1 MLPRRDV
8 LGAPPMQTNEAREYW
23 RCFKPSACIL
33 KLQGKD
39 RAAVFGE
46 LVDNFVKVKL
56 LDAAL
61 RDRAVE
67 AFLAREG
74 LATTGVGQNVAV
86 PHVKLSGLEEA
97 IFSISIHPEG
107 VAWDAPDG
115 APVNLVFAVLRPA
128 RPGDRFDPERHL
140 DMMRWISG
148 LARGADFRRFAQRV
162 SKRSDLIDL
171 MREMSG
177 A

>member
-1 MLPRRDV
+1 
-8 LGAPPMQTNEAREYW
+8 MQTNEAKEYW
-23 RCFKPSACIL
+23 KCFKPSCCVL
-33 KLQGKD
+33 KLRG
-39 RAAVFGE
+39 RTREEVFAE
-46 LVDNFVKVKL
+46 LSETFVKAKVL
-56 LDAAL
+56 APDL
-61 RDRAVE
+61 REPAVE
-67 AFLAREG
+67 AFLAREA

-86 PHVKLSGLEEA
+86 PHVKLAGLEEA
-97 IFSISIHPEG
+97 IFSLSIHPEG
-107 VAWDAPDG
+107 VPWEAPDG

-128 RPGDRFDPERHL
+128 RQGDRFDPERHL

-148 LARGADFRRFAQRV
+148 LVREADFRRFAQRV

>member
-1 MLPRRDV
+1 
-8 LGAPPMQTNEAREYW
+8 MQTNEAKEYW
-23 RCFKPSACIL
+23 KCFKPSACIL
-33 KLQGKD
+33 RLKG
-39 RAAVFGE
+39 RSREEVFAE
-46 LVDNFVKVKL
+46 LVENFVKAKL

-61 RDRAVE
+61 REPALE
-67 AFLAREG
+67 AFLAREA

-86 PHVKLSGLEEA
+86 PHVKLAGLAEA
-97 IFSISIHPEG
+97 VFSLSIHPEG
-107 VAWDAPDG
+107 VPWESPDG

-128 RPGDRFDPERHL
+128 RQGDRFDPERHL

-148 LARGADFRRFAQRV
+148 LVREADFRRFARRV